1 MWLSW
6 WRIRLQCE
14 RPGLGRSPRER
25 KGYPLQYSGLENSMD
40 CIAHGITKS
49 QTQLSGFHYTRSPHR
64 ALAARILKQENTDVR
79 NFKWSQCA
87 LKWAESIGGVCH
99 TTPSSAPFP
108 AYLADLWS
116 SSELAPMLHLLC
128 TVSLTPNL
136 CHATHFTI
144 RMMALHSYLH

>member
-6 WRIRLQCE
+6 WRIHLQCR

-40 CIAHGITKS
+40 CTAHGITKS
-49 QTQLSGFHYTRSPHR
+49 QTQLSDFHYVRSPHR
-64 ALAARILKQENTDVR
+64 ALAARILKQGNTDVR
-79 NFKWSQCA
+79 NFKSSQYA
-87 LKWAESIGGVCH
+87 LKWAESTGGVCH

-116 SSELAPMLHLLC
+116 SSELAQMLHLLC

-136 CHATHFTI
+136 CHTMHLTTW
-144 RMMALHSYLH
+144 MMALHSYLH